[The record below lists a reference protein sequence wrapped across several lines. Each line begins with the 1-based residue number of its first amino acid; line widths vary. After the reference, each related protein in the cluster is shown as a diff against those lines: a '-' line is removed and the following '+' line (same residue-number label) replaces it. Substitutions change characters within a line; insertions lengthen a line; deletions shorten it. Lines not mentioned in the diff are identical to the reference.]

1 MATEG
6 NNVINLELS
15 SELEQSGILESFE
28 FDTESNN
35 VIEHLITNIIKKLW
49 YALSI
54 TKTGI
59 RLIIPLRS
67 A

>member
-28 FDTESNN
+28 FDR
-35 VIEHLITNIIKKLW
+35 VK
-49 YALSI
+49 
-54 TKTGI
+54 
-59 RLIIPLRS
+59 
-67 A
+67 